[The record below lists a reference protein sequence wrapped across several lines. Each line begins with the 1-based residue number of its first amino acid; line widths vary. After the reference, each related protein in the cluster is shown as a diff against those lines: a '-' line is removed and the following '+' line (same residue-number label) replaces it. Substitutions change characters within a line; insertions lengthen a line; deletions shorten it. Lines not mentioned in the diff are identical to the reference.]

1 MKPPSRN
8 SWARKSVGAWSSLL
22 LVACHLTLATGLS
35 GCESVQRKFTRK
47 PKGPRAAPTPV
58 INFQDYSQ
66 AMTPLERYRKH
77 YLMFDY
83 WNDDLMDSLKARPL
97 NAKRLRLS
105 SAESLNELTTLKDLV
120 EERIQERIVP
130 LIEHRARINEQIQ
143 KGRISAPTAGL
154 MWQELD
160 QQSRTIRRDLFW
172 RRVEDQLRPQEAAV
186 SAQGAA
192 PAPPAPDAAK

>member
-1 MKPPSRN
+1 
-8 SWARKSVGAWSSLL
+8 LL
-22 LVACHLTLATGLS
+22 FLVTCHLSVATGLS

-97 NAKRLRLS
+97 NAKRLKLA
-105 SAESLNELTTLKDLV
+105 SAESLNELTTLQDLV
-120 EERIQERIVP
+120 TEGVKERIVP
-130 LIEHRARINEQIQ
+130 LIEHRTRMNSQIQ
-143 KGRISAPTAGL
+143 SGRLSEPTAGL

-160 QQSRTIRRDLFW
+160 AQSRTIRKDLFW
-172 RRVEDQLRPQEAAV
+172 RRIEDQLKPAD
-186 SAQGAA
+186 A
-192 PAPPAPDAAK
+192 PAPAATETAP